1 MVNGGVRMKIAIIGG
16 SGKMGQW
23 FAEFLSTDGK
33 DVIIHGRDEQK
44 LNDAGKR
51 LNVSTTTNIPDAVKG
66 ADVVLVSVPIDSFEE
81 VIKKLQPCLAQ
92 GQTVI
97 DITSVKMMPV
107 EVMHSHLPGI
117 SVLGTHPVFGPGAKS
132 ARNQNFVLTPTNG
145 AEAEIAGRVKQFLE
159 EKGAVVTLMTP
170 QEHDEMMS
178 VILGLSHFIAIASA
192 DVLLSFSSLEKMKE
206 IGGPTYKVLLTLAE
220 SVITE
225 DPELYASIQMNLPG
239 MTEMEDLFRES
250 SKKWADIV
258 RNRDR
263 QGFIERMNRI
273 KERLPDISPEFG
285 SSYREMYDLLD
296 EK

>member
-1 MVNGGVRMKIAIIGG
+1 MRIAILGG

-23 FAEFLSTDGK
+23 FAEFLSADGK

-51 LNVSTTTNIPDAVKG
+51 LNISTTTDIPDAVK
-66 ADVVLVSVPIDSFEE
+66 DSDFVLVSVPIDSFEE
-81 VIKKLQPCLAQ
+81 VIEGLRPCLKPEQ
-92 GQTVI
+92 IVI
-97 DITSVKMMPV
+97 DITSVKVMPV
-107 EVMHSHLPGI
+107 EVMHRHLIGI
-117 SVLGTHPVFGPGAKS
+117 SVLGAHPVFGPGARS
-132 ARNQNFVLTPTNG
+132 ARNQNFVLTPTNDVESEL
-145 AEAEIAGRVKQFLE
+145 ARKVKKYLE
-159 EKGAVVTLMTP
+159 GKGAVVTLMTP
-170 QEHDEMMS
+170 QEHDKMMS
-178 VILGLSHFIAIASA
+178 VVLGLSHFIAIASA

-225 DPELYASIQMNLPG
+225 DPKLYASIQMNLPG
-239 MTEMEDLFRES
+239 MTEMEDFFRES

-263 QGFIERMNRI
+263 QGFIERMKQI
-273 KERLPDISPEFG
+273 KEKLPNIDPEFG

>member
-1 MVNGGVRMKIAIIGG
+1 MKVAIIGG

-23 FAEFLSTDGK
+23 FAEFLSADGK
-33 DVIIHGRDEQK
+33 DVIIHGRDKRK
-44 LNDAGKR
+44 LDDAGKR
-51 LNVSTTTNIPDAVKG
+51 LNISTTTGIPQAVIG
-66 ADVVLVSVPIDSFEE
+66 ADIVLVSVPIYSFEE

-97 DITSVKMMPV
+97 DITSVKVMPV
-107 EVMHSHLPGI
+107 EVMHRHLPGI
-117 SVLGTHPVFGPGAKS
+117 PVLGAHPVFGPGARS

-145 AEAEIAGRVKQFLE
+145 AEAEIAERVKKFLDG
-159 EKGAVVTLMTP
+159 KGAAVTLMTP

-192 DVLLSFSSLEKMKE
+192 EVLLSFSTLEKMKE

-225 DPELYASIQMNLPG
+225 DPKLYASIQMNLPG

-250 SKKWADIV
+250 AKKWADIV
-258 RNRDR
+258 RNKDR
-263 QGFIERMNRI
+263 RGFIERMNRI
-273 KERLPDISPEFG
+273 KERLPNIDPEFG